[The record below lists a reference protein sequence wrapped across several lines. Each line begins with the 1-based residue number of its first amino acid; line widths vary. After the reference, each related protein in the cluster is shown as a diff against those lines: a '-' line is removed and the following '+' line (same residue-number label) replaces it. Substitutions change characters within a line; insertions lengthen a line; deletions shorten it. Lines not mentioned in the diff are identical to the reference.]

1 MENLVKSRTVEQ
13 AIEWLEKMN
22 IEVEHTGPTNMY
34 EFEYKGDIMLINADA
49 PEGVLFITSPIYIP
63 SESEQECRTL
73 FTKALDITEDDLS
86 DYVVEFVKNNLAY
99 IAQAY
104 ALPERSNILRKYQLV
119 TMLDDLAAKANNLR
133 SAVMILSIPFEEMVA
148 EFDKKHLPN

>member
-63 SESEQECRTL
+63 SESEQEGRTL

-99 IAQAY
+99 IAKPMRCLKSQISC
-104 ALPERSNILRKYQLV
+104 ENIILLQCL
-119 TMLDDLAAKANNLR
+119 
-133 SAVMILSIPFEEMVA
+133 MIWQQRPITSVRQ
-148 EFDKKHLPN
+148 